1 MALYRIRIGYSGTPV
16 NGPSVSTFHFQSEV
30 QEPQDAVDSLSGVF
44 DAWKANMVS
53 QLTIFAEPEVET
65 IDPATGDLLGLTAV
79 TTWTK
84 TGSVGSASA
93 LPNAVMGLIRWR
105 TGVFIGGKEVRGRTF
120 LPGFAS
126 GFVTADGNVPSAQLT
141 SMTTGANL
149 WRDAG
154 DNASVVY
161 SRVHGVAHPIIS
173 ASPWNEYATLRS
185 RRD

>member
-1 MALYRIRIGYSGTPV
+1 MPLYRIRIGYSGTPV
-16 NGPSVSTFHFQSEV
+16 NGPSVSTFHFASEV
-30 QEPQDAVDSLSGVF
+30 QEPQDAVDSLSSVF
-44 DAWKANMVS
+44 DQWKTNMVS
-53 QLTIFAEPEVET
+53 QLTMFAEPEVET
-65 IDPATGDLLGLTAV
+65 INPVNGELVGLTAI
-79 TTWTK
+79 TPWTK

-93 LPNAVMGLIRWR
+93 LPNATMALVRWR

-126 GFVTADGNVPSAQLT
+126 GYVTADGNVPTAQIT
-141 SMTTGANL
+141 SVTAGANI

-173 ASPWNEYATLRS
+173 ASCWNEYATLRS